1 MTKKYKALIALDW
14 ADKRHDGCLL
24 AKGKSQIERF
34 KLLQNS
40 AHIEHWVAAL
50 QKRFPGGTFAI
61 ILEQKRGALI
71 TALLK
76 YNCFDIY
83 PVNPATVAK
92 YREAFSPSGAKNDPT
107 DAALMLDFLQRHS
120 ERLSVWVLEDEKTR
134 MLRIL
139 VEQRRVLVNERK
151 RLGNRMTASLKSYFP
166 EVLTLFPNVGRAIIS
181 KFLLQYPTL
190 EHAKKATEEEL
201 VKFFRKNRSA
211 RTSLI
216 TKRLEII
223 RTAIAL
229 TKDKATIE
237 TSSMMCKT
245 LARQMLLLID
255 EIEQYEDRIEKLFSQ
270 HNDAALFKSL
280 PASGE
285 IMAPRLLAAFGSDRE
300 RFKSAI
306 ELQQYLGIAP
316 VLKESGSQSL
326 THWRYNCHK
335 FLRQSIHEWAGI
347 TIKHSLWARAY
358 YAMQRQK
365 GKTHA
370 VAVRALAYK
379 WIRIIFRLWK
389 EQKPYCEATYLAAL
403 QRNGSPIMKF
413 LAENPKLE
421 KLRFSTTCT

>member
-1 MTKKYKALIALDW
+1 MIKKYKALIALDW
-14 ADKRHDGCLL
+14 ADKKHDGCLL
-24 AKGKSQIERF
+24 RQGKDQVEHF
-34 KLLQNS
+34 KLLQKS
-40 AHIEHWVAAL
+40 AEIERWVLRL
-50 QKRFPGGTFAI
+50 QERFPGGRFAI

-71 TALLK
+71 AALLK
-76 YNCFDIY
+76 YKCFDIY
-83 PVNPATVAK
+83 PVNPATIAK

-120 ERLSVWVLEDEKTR
+120 ERLSVWVLEDDKTR

-151 RLGNRMTASLKSYFP
+151 RLGNRMTALLKGYFP
-166 EVLTLFPNVGRAIIS
+166 EVLTLFPNIGRAIIS

-190 EHAKKATEEEL
+190 ELAKKASGEEL
-201 VKFFRKNRSA
+201 VKFFRENRSA
-211 RTSLI
+211 QSSLI
-216 TKRLEII
+216 EKRIEII
-223 RTAIAL
+223 SNAIEL
-229 TKDKATIE
+229 TDDSPTIE
-237 TSSMMCKT
+237 TSSMMSKT
-245 LARQMLLLID
+245 LARQMLLLIE
-255 EIEQYEDRIEKLFSQ
+255 EIEQYENKIAKLFSQ
-270 HNDAALFKSL
+270 HRDSKLFNSL

-285 IMAPRLLAAFGSDRE
+285 IMAPRLLVAFGADRK

-316 VLKESGSQSL
+316 VLKERGNQSL

-347 TIKHSLWARAY
+347 TIKHSLWARAF
-358 YAMQRQK
+358 YAMQRRK

-413 LAENPKLE
+413 LAENPNLE
-421 KLRFSTTCT
+421 KLRFSGTCT